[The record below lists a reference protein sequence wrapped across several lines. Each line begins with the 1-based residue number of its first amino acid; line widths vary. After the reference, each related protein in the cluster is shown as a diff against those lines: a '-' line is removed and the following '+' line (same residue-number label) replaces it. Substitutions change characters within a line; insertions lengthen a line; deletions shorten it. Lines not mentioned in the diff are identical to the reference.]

1 MKPFVILTS
10 ASVSFLLSACFGVDP
25 RASGADQSVPNDQR
39 IAGTGVV
46 VGRAVTVGSDG
57 AVHAADREKVFLIP
71 KNSVIPRGHHMIFVV
86 GAPVKVLDNPR
97 YPEDAVRVLTDAD
110 GNFRFVHLAP
120 GDYVVTAGVS
130 YYHGEDVSVDANGSS
145 QSTPH
150 YDYVTISTAVT
161 VRNGGTAKA
170 ENWRREE

>member
-1 MKPFVILTS
+1 MKPFVILAS
-10 ASVSFLLSACFGVDP
+10 ASISFLLSACLGVDP
-25 RASGADQSVPNDQR
+25 SAFGADQSVPNDQR
-39 IAGTGVV
+39 ISGSGVV
-46 VGRAVTVGSDG
+46 VGRAVAVGSDG
-57 AVHAADREKVFLIP
+57 AVHAANSEKVFLIP

-86 GAPVKVLDNPR
+86 GVPVKVLDSPR
-97 YPEDAVRVLTDAD
+97 YPKDAVKVLTDAD

-120 GDYVVTAGVS
+120 GKYVVTTGVS

-150 YDYVTISTAVT
+150 FDYVTISTAVT
-161 VRNGGTAKA
+161 VRNGGTVKA